1 MALIGA
7 SYSEFRLHVISGA
20 VGDLRNLSLLFI
32 RASATL
38 FLVSERSSSDEDKR
52 TNLFLPAHKWAT
64 CASAHPSEQCCA
76 AKHSTVR
83 RICSGSFV
91 PTHGASLRAPCT
103 SVLAVQVRRRAAR
116 SSDGIASPGQR
127 QTARNG
133 IETVRSSSNIEDCGY
148 LTLTLPAGPENS
160 T

>member
-1 MALIGA
+1 MAPIGA
-7 SYSEFRLHVISGA
+7 SYSEFRLHVFSGA

-38 FLVSERSSSDEDKR
+38 FLVSERSSSNEDKR
-52 TNLFLPAHKWAT
+52 TKLFLPAHKWAM
-64 CASAHPSEQCCA
+64 CASAHSSGQCCA

-83 RICSGSFV
+83 RIRSGSFV

-103 SVLAVQVRRRAAR
+103 SVLAVQVRRRTAR

-127 QTARNG
+127 QAARKG
-133 IETVRSSSNIEDCGY
+133 IETVRSASNIGDCGY